1 MNLPPTIIFILNV
14 TNSLSHG
21 VNQLYRSKSWQFLL
35 IIAIFI
41 LISGFTSISPA
52 IALKAPNFSL
62 ENARTG
68 IEVSLSSYTGKVILL
83 DFFATWCEPCKQ
95 TIPVLQEVDAN
106 FVSSEFQLISIDVP
120 GEEVSTVT
128 TFIDDQEM
136 NWIVLMDTEAKGVSQ
151 TYSVSSIPSFFLIDQ
166 TGEIQQTYLGS
177 SITAEGLISEI
188 NSLISDNEQQAEP
201 ANQNQALG
209 ASLIFGSFLGVGIVG
224 SGIFIAAVG
233 GLLFWYNQSRPISS
247 LNASIQTRK
256 NDLEKKEGIMEEILE
271 KTSRKEVTSLPTS
284 GNLTVK
290 RRKRRR

>member
-35 IIAIFI
+35 IITIFI

-95 TIPVLQEVDAN
+95 TIPVLQEVDAK

-188 NSLISDNEQQAEP
+188 GSLISNNEHQTEP

-271 KTSRKEVTSLPTS
+271 KTSRKEVRSLPTS
-284 GNLTVK
+284 GNLTAK